1 MLRVEALLQI
11 GHPLD
16 MRESDALGH
25 VFLEAGGFRRVMI
38 GEAKAPRIVDPE
50 APDETSIPHEEASD
64 ASPLRDPWRILQA
77 SAQTLKVRD

>member
-50 APDETSIPHEEASD
+50 APDETSIPHEEAS
-64 ASPLRDPWRILQA
+64 PLRDPRRILQA

>member
-1 MLRVEALLQI
+1 VLRVEALLQI

-50 APDETSIPHEEASD
+50 APDETSISHEEGFGRVAVARPSAHFASQR
-64 ASPLRDPWRILQA
+64 PNP
-77 SAQTLKVRD
+77 